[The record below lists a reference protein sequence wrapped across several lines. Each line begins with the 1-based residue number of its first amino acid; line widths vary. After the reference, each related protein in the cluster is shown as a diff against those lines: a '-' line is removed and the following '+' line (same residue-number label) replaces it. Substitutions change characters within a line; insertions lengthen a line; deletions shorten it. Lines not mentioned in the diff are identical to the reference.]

1 MPEHH
6 ARRIFL
12 KVPEFELHA
21 EISVVEIVH
30 GCVPCDGKKRGRRPS
45 KSEKAPSVAGGAF
58 FWVKYAVSSARNQ
71 KAIRRKRSPW
81 WSMLL
86 IEACSCSVYG
96 GGKPPGQT

>member
-30 GCVPCDGKKRGRRPS
+30 GCIPCEGKKRGRDHQKP
-45 KSEKAPSVAGGAF
+45 EKAPSVAGGAF
-58 FWVKYAVSSARNQ
+58 S
-71 KAIRRKRSPW
+71 
-81 WSMLL
+81 
-86 IEACSCSVYG
+86 G
-96 GGKPPGQT
+96 

>member
-30 GCVPCDGKKRGRRPS
+30 RYVPCGWKKRGRDHQKP
-45 KSEKAPSVAGGAF
+45 EKAPSVAGGAF
-58 FWVKYAVSSARNQ
+58 S
-71 KAIRRKRSPW
+71 
-81 WSMLL
+81 
-86 IEACSCSVYG
+86 G
-96 GGKPPGQT
+96 